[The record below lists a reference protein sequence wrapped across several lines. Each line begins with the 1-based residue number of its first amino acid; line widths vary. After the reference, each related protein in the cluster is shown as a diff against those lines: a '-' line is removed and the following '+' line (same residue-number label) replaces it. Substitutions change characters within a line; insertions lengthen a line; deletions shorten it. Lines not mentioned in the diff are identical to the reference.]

1 MAYSFNYLEELTGST
16 ALELALTA
24 AESAVNSINAIDAPN
39 GSFDTQHFATGVAR
53 DPVTKFSRDE
63 QVLYNQTDDTC
74 GYSGAELPGLTDRA
88 VVGTSVASGTPSGD
102 TATLPLS
109 WTPSTDK
116 ENALL
121 LLANVEIRRGVWPDD
136 STTFCAHISWQV
148 EVDSVWQ
155 TVGYTARVVS
165 LPDRTVPGETPT
177 PTQLVDLASHD
188 ILFGSNALVSTGTV
202 TGARV
207 VISIVNGNATSTLRI
222 GDWNASVVKL
232 VCEEVP

>member
-1 MAYSFNYLEELTGST
+1 
-16 ALELALTA
+16 
-24 AESAVNSINAIDAPN
+24 
-39 GSFDTQHFATGVAR
+39 
-53 DPVTKFSRDE
+53 
-63 QVLYNQTDDTC
+63 
-74 GYSGAELPGLTDRA
+74 
-88 VVGTSVASGTPSGD
+88 
-102 TATLPLS
+102 
-109 WTPSTDK
+109 
-116 ENALL
+116 
-121 LLANVEIRRGVWPDD
+121 
-136 STTFCAHISWQV
+136 
-148 EVDSVWQ
+148 VWQ

-188 ILFGSNALVSTGTV
+188 ILFGSNPLVSTGTV